1 MKITFLKETS
11 KTENRIALTPD
22 VVAKYV
28 ALGTSV
34 VIEKNAGV
42 KASFSDNDYKTAGAT
57 IAATAKDAIQKADII
72 VKTNAPTLKEAEHFK
87 KGQVIIANMDIYNN
101 EKLVQALTK
110 KSVSVIALELM
121 PRITRAQ
128 SMDIL
133 SSQNNIAGYK
143 AVIRAA
149 EEFSRSFPM
158 MMTAAGTV
166 PPVKLLV
173 MGVGVSGLQ
182 AIATAKRLGA
192 VVSAS
197 DVRPAT
203 KEQVESLGANFIAVE
218 DEEFL
223 QAQTAGGYA
232 KEMSSAY
239 KEKQAA
245 LLREVI
251 AKQDIVI
258 TTALIPGKP
267 APKLISDDMLESMKT
282 GSVIIDLACANGGNC
297 EGAKLGASVLKHGVK
312 IIDGSHLA
320 SDVPQTTSLL
330 LAKNVLAFIS
340 QFVDEASKAFK
351 LDIKDEIMKE
361 VLVSNQG
368 KISKSMK
375 AMWG

>member
-1 MKITFLKETS
+1 MKIAFLKENS
-11 KTENRIALTPD
+11 NAEKRVALTPD
-22 VVAKYV
+22 VIAKYI
-28 ALGTSV
+28 ALPASV
-34 VIEKNAGV
+34 IIEKNAGV
-42 KASFSDNDYKTAGAT
+42 KADFPDALYKEAGAT
-57 IAATAKDAIQKADII
+57 IASTAKEAMQKADII
-72 VKTNAPTLKEAEHFK
+72 VKVNAPTLKESENFK
-87 KGQVIIANMDIYNN
+87 KGQTLIANMNIYKNQ
-101 EKLVQALTK
+101 KLIESLAK
-110 KSVSVIALELM
+110 KGVNIIALELM

-143 AVIRAA
+143 SVIRAA
-149 EEFSRSFPM
+149 EEYSRSFPM

-232 KEMSSAY
+232 KEMSQTY
-239 KEKQAA
+239 KDKQAA

-258 TTALIPGKP
+258 TTALIPGRP
-267 APKLISDDMLESMKT
+267 APKLISDDMLQSMKT

-297 EGAKLGASVLKHGVK
+297 EGAKSGTSIIKHGVK
-312 IIDGSHLA
+312 IIDGSDLA
-320 SDVPQTTSLL
+320 SEVPQTTSLL
-330 LAKNVLAFIS
+330 LAKNILAFIS
-340 QFVDEASKAFK
+340 GFIDEGSQSFK
-351 LDIKDEIMKE
+351 LDGKDEIMKE
-361 VLVSNQG
+361 VLVAYQG
-368 KISKSMK
+368 KLPKSIK